1 MGADKIYFDKNFKTT
16 GLDAKGSRKSRI
28 LLVDDDPDTLGF
40 LKIKLMAEN
49 YEIDQCLCGEEALDR
64 IRRNIKLNGSSGYSL
79 ILCDLLMPK
88 INGLHFIN
96 EARKLEETS
105 IVIMTA
111 FASIETAVE
120 AMRIGADDYIIK
132 PLNIAELKIVIQRV
146 IKDNLAKKT
155 FESDLGQDHDFHMSH
170 DLIGTDPQMQNVLRM
185 IKKVSRASVNVLLSG
200 QSGTGKELVAQSI
213 HRSGPRAQ
221 QAFVAVNCTA
231 IPETLLESELF
242 GHAKGS
248 FTGAISRRKG
258 LIECAEGGTLFL
270 DEIGDM
276 PQALQGKLL
285 RFIQEREYKL
295 VGENLA
301 KHADVRI
308 IAATHRDLKK
318 ECKAGKF
325 REDLYYRLNVIC
337 IEIPPLKNRI
347 NDIPLLAKHFLKKYQ
362 SLSPQITG
370 FSEAALKKMMMQNW
384 PGNIRELENTIE
396 RAMVF
401 CTGRCIEESDIEVET
416 DREVAREE
424 ANPDIFNCGL
434 TLREVEK
441 RYIEYVLRKT
451 SGKKEIA
458 AQLLGID
465 RKTLYRKEIEI
476 NMTKSH

>member
-1 MGADKIYFDKNFKTT
+1 MSADKIYFE
-16 GLDAKGSRKSRI
+16 KSIGTMNLPKSKI
-28 LLVDDDPDTLGF
+28 LIIDDDKDIFGF
-40 LKIKLMAEN
+40 LKVKLLAEN
-49 YEIDQCLCGEEALDR
+49 YELEHFLSAEEALEK
-64 IRRNIKLNGSSGYSL
+64 IKNQCQAHGSSGYSL
-79 ILCDLLMPK
+79 ILCDLLMPRMSGINFIKEVRK
-88 INGLHFIN
+88 IDDI
-96 EARKLEETS
+96 S

-132 PLNIAELKIVIQRV
+132 PLNIPELKSIIQRV
-146 IKDNLAKKT
+146 IKDKVVQR
-155 FESDLGQDHDFHMSH
+155 ESVANTEGEQDINFCY

-185 IKKVSRASVNVLLSG
+185 IKKVSRASVNVLLCG

-213 HRSGPRAQ
+213 HRNGPRAHQ
-221 QAFVAVNCTA
+221 GFVAVNCTA
-231 IPETLLESELF
+231 IPENLLESELF

-258 LIECAEGGTLFL
+258 LIETAEGGTLFL

-276 PQALQGKLL
+276 PLALQGKLL

-295 VGENLA
+295 VGENLS
-301 KHADVRI
+301 KQADVRI

-347 NDIPLLAKHFLKKYQ
+347 NDIPLLAKHFLKKY
-362 SLSPQITG
+362 SVLNPQITG
-370 FSEAALKKMMMQNW
+370 FTESAMKKLMLQQW

-401 CTGRCIEESDIEVET
+401 CNGKVIDACDIEVDFEK
-416 DREVAREE
+416 EVGQDESS
-424 ANPDIFNCGL
+424 NDIFSCGL

-441 RYIEYVLRKT
+441 RYIEYILKKT

-465 RKTLYRKEIEI
+465 RKTLYRKELEI
-476 NMTKSH
+476 NLNKPH

>member
-1 MGADKIYFDKNFKTT
+1 MSADKFYFNKNVSMPSSD
-16 GLDAKGSRKSRI
+16 LNDSRKSRI

-40 LKIKLMAEN
+40 LKVKLMAEN

-64 IRRNIKLNGSSGYSL
+64 IRRNIKLSGRSGYAL

-88 INGLHFIN
+88 LNGLHFIR
-96 EARKLEETS
+96 EVQKIEETS

-132 PLNIAELKIVIQRV
+132 PLNIPELKGVIQRV
-146 IKDNLAKKT
+146 IKDKISKKMS
-155 FESDLGQDHDFHMSH
+155 ESGGSEDQDLNFSH
-170 DLIGTDPQMQNVLRM
+170 DLIGNDPQMQNVLRM
-185 IKKVSRASVNVLLSG
+185 IKKVSKASVNVLLSG

-213 HRSGPRAQ
+213 HRNGPRAQ
-221 QAFVAVNCTA
+221 QPFVAVNCTA

-295 VGENLA
+295 VGENLP
-301 KHADVRI
+301 KQADVRI

-337 IEIPPLKNRI
+337 IEIPPLKNRM

-362 SLSPQITG
+362 SLNPQIIG
-370 FSEAALKKMMMQNW
+370 FSDSAMKKLMMQNW

-401 CTGRCIEESDIEVET
+401 CNGRCIEESDVEVEL

-424 ANPDIFNCGL
+424 ANPDIFSCGL

-476 NMTKSH
+476 NMSKPH